1 MGALYLRRQRRFTH
15 IVVMGALAATGVSI
29 APGVTGAQSLSQRMS
44 QADGIVE
51 VSYPSRPG
59 ACGDGRGMIG
69 GVLGRS
75 TYFSGNSSS
84 TSNGSA
90 ELRRPCVH
98 GPARAVATVVGGQVT
113 RIRAFVGPTS
123 DLPETRMI
131 TATATDAAAWLSE
144 VVSHGTG
151 RSASEAMLPL
161 VLADGAT
168 PWPLLLGV
176 TRDDSRPRDVRRA
189 AMDWLSQRVS
199 DQLGLSEAEH
209 PSDDDEMRTQAVF
222 VLSQRPKSES
232 VPELP
237 ELARSA
243 RYPAV
248 RKSAIF
254 WLGQTGDPRA
264 VQLYAELLGL
274 R

>member
-1 MGALYLRRQRRFTH
+1 MRGASRITWS
-15 IVVMGALAATGVSI
+15 VVAAGALAASGVAV
-29 APGVTGAQSLSQRMS
+29 APGVGGAQSLSRRVTQT
-44 QADGIVE
+44 DGIVD
-51 VSYPSRPG
+51 VSYPSRPS

-75 TYFSGNSSS
+75 MYFSGNSSY
-84 TSNGSA
+84 TSNGNG
-90 ELRRPCVH
+90 ELRRACVH

-113 RIRAFVGPTS
+113 RIRAFVGPAS
-123 DLPETRMI
+123 ESPAARLI
-131 TATATDAAAWLSE
+131 LATASDAAAWLSDI
-144 VVSHGTG
+144 VSHGSG

-176 TRDDSRPRDVRRA
+176 TRDENRPRDVRRA
-189 AMDWLSQRVS
+189 AMDWLSQGVS
-199 DQLGLSEAEH
+199 DHLGLADAEH
-209 PSDDDEMRTQAVF
+209 PSDEDEMRTQAVF

-232 VPELP
+232 VPDLL